1 MQNILGPWDVNEI
14 TKDKLIEAMVGRK
27 ITQFFPKK
35 DAKIGKEIL
44 RVEGLCSLGLFRD
57 VSFSLKEG
65 EILGLN
71 GLVGAGRTEVCETI
85 FGIRKKD
92 CGEVYVEGKK
102 IDIKRPIDAMR
113 SGIGF
118 LPEDRQKSGLI
129 LEWGIGMNITLP
141 NLEEYSKRG
150 WLNDAKE
157 NEIALKY
164 ARQVNVKALSIF
176 DLANSLSG
184 GNQQKVIVAKLLS
197 IAPKIIIMV

>member
-1 MQNILGPWDVNEI
+1 
-14 TKDKLIEAMVGRK
+14 
-27 ITQFFPKK
+27 
-35 DAKIGKEIL
+35 
-44 RVEGLCSLGLFRD
+44 
-57 VSFSLKEG
+57 
-65 EILGLN
+65 
-71 GLVGAGRTEVCETI
+71 
-85 FGIRKKD
+85 
-92 CGEVYVEGKK
+92 
-102 IDIKRPIDAMR
+102 MR

-164 ARQVNVKALSIF
+164 AQQVNVKALSIF
-176 DLANSLSG
+176 DLASSLSG

-197 IAPKIIIMV
+197 IAPKIIIMDEPTKGIDVGAKTAIYEIMQTLVQNGHGIIMVSSEMLEVIEMSDRIIIMSEGRVTGEIDGSDATQERILEKAMMKKSAAV